1 MDNCVLFFCLKEDRI
16 TAKWCPWGND
26 AQILRKGRDARV
38 NNRVWPAYA
47 LLPGF
52 SQFWEAG
59 PGMVG
64 ESRGESLAHSQ
75 RINPYPNQSW
85 LTLRNGSLCRGS
97 LWQGR
102 PGGCSLAA
110 ASMGPCVLSMRV
122 GTVKSFG
129 VIPCSWK
136 NSGRVLTFDW
146 LFLGCNRHGWS
157 RDPGWGVSCG
167 VQGQVLL
174 LPKKP
179 MLTALSRRQDQGG
192 QQESGGQRVSAV
204 SSNWKMFR
212 ECK

>member
-1 MDNCVLFFCLKEDRI
+1 
-16 TAKWCPWGND
+16 
-26 AQILRKGRDARV
+26 
-38 NNRVWPAYA
+38 
-47 LLPGF
+47 
-52 SQFWEAG
+52 
-59 PGMVG
+59 MVG

-157 RDPGWGVSCG
+157 RDPGGGVPVVFKDRCCFCQRSLCSLLYPG
-167 VQGQVLL
+167 DRTREVSKSQEGKGSLLFPATGKCLENINKRTEKSSGWYLERRVL
-174 LPKKP
+174 
-179 MLTALSRRQDQGG
+179 T
-192 QQESGGQRVSAV
+192 EI
-204 SSNWKMFR
+204 
-212 ECK
+212 